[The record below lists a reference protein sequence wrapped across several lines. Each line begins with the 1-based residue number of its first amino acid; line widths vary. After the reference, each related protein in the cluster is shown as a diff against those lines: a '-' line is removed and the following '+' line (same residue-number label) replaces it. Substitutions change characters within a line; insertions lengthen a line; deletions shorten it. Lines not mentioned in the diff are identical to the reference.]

1 MKNRKEIRDT
11 FAFSLGGMTAITS
24 FTAAPAIA
32 DDRIRQFRE
41 EFAQKKPDCG
51 VAEAQAVVAI
61 TPCKAPVRL
70 LAAAPGPLRRIAGAG
85 LLTISVPPKRGW
97 NGH

>member
-32 DDRIRQFRE
+32 DDRIRQIRE
-41 EFAQKKPDCG
+41 EFAQKTPTAASQKRKPWL
-51 VAEAQAVVAI
+51 
-61 TPCKAPVRL
+61 PLLRVRRL
-70 LAAAPGPLRRIAGAG
+70 FA
-85 LLTISVPPKRGW
+85 S
-97 NGH
+97 